1 MFPCISWERPF
12 FTFCPGKKYH
22 VFGKKIPA
30 FQIIQEISCAGT
42 ALFGKTIFSESLK
55 KISYFRVFFQKDH
68 LSFSVQRVR
77 SYFREKE
84 ISSFPIIQERSYSSA
99 SFLERLS
106 FQGVWKKKIF
116 RAVKKV
122 YCMDTILTFLL
133 FFYYCF
139 YFFLSLFRI
148 YI

>member
-1 MFPCISWERPF
+1 MFPCISWERPW
-12 FTFCPGKKYH
+12 FTFCPRKKYH
-22 VFGKKIPA
+22 VFGEKIPSL
-30 FQIIQEISCAGT
+30 QIIQERSCAGT

-99 SFLERLS
+99 RFLERPS
-106 FQGVWKKKIF
+106 CQDIWKKKIWF
-116 RAVKKV
+116 SVQWRN
-122 YCMDTILTFLL
+122 FLH
-133 FFYYCF
+133 FFAT
-139 YFFLSLFRI
+139 
-148 YI
+148 